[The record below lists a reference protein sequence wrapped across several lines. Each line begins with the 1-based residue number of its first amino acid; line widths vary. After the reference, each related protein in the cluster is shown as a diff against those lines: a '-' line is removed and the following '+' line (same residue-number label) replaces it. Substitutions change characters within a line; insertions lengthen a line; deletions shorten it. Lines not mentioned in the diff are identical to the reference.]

1 MGWDASWDRL
11 LSWLAVHQI
20 SPTMCSVTHTEYKL
34 IMMIMT
40 STKNDVSKP
49 NKMMK
54 KERCK
59 NDVTKPNKMTKDV
72 RSGRT
77 RTSAS

>member
-20 SPTMCSVTHTEYKL
+20 SPTMCCVTHMEYRL
-34 IMMIMT
+34 IMLIMT
-40 STKNDVSKP
+40 SAKNDATKP

-54 KERCK
+54 KDAK
-59 NDVTKPNKMTKDV
+59 NDNRPCIK
-72 RSGRT
+72 
-77 RTSAS
+77 

>member
-20 SPTMCSVTHTEYKL
+20 SPTMCRVTHMEYKL

-40 STKNDVSKP
+40 STKNDVTKP